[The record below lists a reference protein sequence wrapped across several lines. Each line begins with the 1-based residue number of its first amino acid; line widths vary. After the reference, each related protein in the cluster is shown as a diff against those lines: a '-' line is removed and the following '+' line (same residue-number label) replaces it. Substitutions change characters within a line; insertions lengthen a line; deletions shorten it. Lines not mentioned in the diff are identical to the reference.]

1 MTLLLLILLLF
12 AYIYG
17 AMTDY
22 KRREIEDKVSIA
34 IITISIIAII
44 ILPSD
49 SVLYIPFTE
58 RIAMLVVFFI
68 ASVIPAGV
76 GGGDMKILMATGFCF
91 GFAGSA
97 FILILTAV
105 GAAIIG
111 IKKKVKAIPLAS
123 VMLLPTILLLSLS
136 VIYEIN

>member
-1 MTLLLLILLLF
+1 MTLILLALLLC
-12 AYIYG
+12 AYFYG
-17 AMTDY
+17 AVTDF

-34 IITISIIAII
+34 IMAISIIAII

-49 SVLYIPFTE
+49 SVLYIPLTE
-58 RIAMLVVFFI
+58 RFVMLVVFFI

-76 GGGDMKILMATGFCF
+76 GGGDMKLLMATGFCF

-105 GAAIIG
+105 GAVIIG
-111 IKKKVKAIPLAS
+111 MTKKVKAVPLAS
-123 VMLLPTILLLSLS
+123 VMLFPTILLLSFSILG
-136 VIYEIN
+136 